1 MRTFL
6 RLSLFLLVLA
16 ACSPLPGQP
25 AGTGIEGQVFIGP
38 TCPVVR
44 IDTPCPDRP
53 FQAMLSV
60 LNAQGKRV
68 ARFQTDAD
76 GRFRVSLA
84 PGTYTL
90 APESSD
96 AMTHAPQQ
104 AFTVVPGQFTKLTVA
119 YDSGIR

>member
-1 MRTFL
+1 MRSFL
-6 RLSLFLLVLA
+6 PLILSLLVLA

-53 FQAMLSV
+53 FQATLSV
-60 LNAQGKRV
+60 LNAQGRRV
-68 ARFQTDAD
+68 AHFRTDAG
-76 GRFRVSLA
+76 GRFRVSLL

-90 APESSD
+90 APESIN

-104 AFTVVPGQFTKLTVA
+104 EFSVVPGQFTKLAVT